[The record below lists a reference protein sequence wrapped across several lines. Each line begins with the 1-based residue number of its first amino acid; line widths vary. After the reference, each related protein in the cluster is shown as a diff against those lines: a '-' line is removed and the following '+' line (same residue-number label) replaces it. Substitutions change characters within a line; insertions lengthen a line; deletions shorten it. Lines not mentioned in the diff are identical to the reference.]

1 MFNFCKKMKKIEEI
15 KNEISR
21 DLGNE
26 NFKELFKNAVRNMPI
41 EKAFLKINDII
52 NEASLKMIS
61 KKSPQK
67 MKPEVRRFVNAQK
80 RKKIITVKQMYF
92 ENLIK
97 EKRKNKSIPRKEVY

>member
-1 MFNFCKKMKKIEEI
+1 MKKIEEI

-52 NEASLKMIS
+52 NEASLKYAN
-61 KKSPQK
+61 KCVKK

-80 RKKIITVKQMYF
+80 RKKITTVENMYI
-92 ENLIK
+92 ENLKK